1 MCLYTSTLASLH
13 ERLAGFGGRFVI
25 VLLEDGLQ
33 RIYLDACGTLSTVY
47 SPIEEV
53 VASTSFLIPY
63 SNATPDNIRLQKA
76 LRMPF
81 NHSNGYPVGLTPRH
95 QVKRL
100 LPNHYLD
107 LANWEAKRFWPQGE
121 LAEGDAETAV
131 GAIVDILKRQLGA
144 IFAQDSVQLSLTAG
158 GDSRVL
164 LACARKYAQEMELY
178 TVEIPGDVACRVDVR
193 ISGSIAR
200 RLGLKHRILRH
211 QDASVSDFEEWL
223 YKTGCEVSEERAW
236 QTIRTIKQLRPDR
249 VAVAGA
255 GGELARD
262 FWWRKEDSPS
272 SLMTLERL
280 AQRCGAPLIPEVRT
294 ALQAWLDSLPPI
306 SSFFTILHLFY
317 IEQRLG
323 CWAGV
328 TPYGEAQSTFDV
340 FPYSHRRIIEL
351 MLSLPVNYKRE
362 RRFWKD
368 VVEREWPDLLLF
380 PVNPRSRFE
389 MWEERTRLG
398 LTRVASGL
406 RNPKATIGGSPAA
419 GRLDIW
425 PPPHVLRAR
434 GGRPGFWGSVV
445 GGVAILTPYAHW
457 GHA

>member
-1 MCLYTSTLASLH
+1 
-13 ERLAGFGGRFVI
+13 
-25 VLLEDGLQ
+25 
-33 RIYLDACGTLSTVY
+33 
-47 SPIEEV
+47 
-53 VASTSFLIPY
+53 
-63 SNATPDNIRLQKA
+63 
-76 LRMPF
+76 
-81 NHSNGYPVGLTPRH
+81 
-95 QVKRL
+95 
-100 LPNHYLD
+100 
-107 LANWEAKRFWPQGE
+107 
-121 LAEGDAETAV
+121 
-131 GAIVDILKRQLGA
+131 
-144 IFAQDSVQLSLTAG
+144 
-158 GDSRVL
+158 
-164 LACARKYAQEMELY
+164 
-178 TVEIPGDVACRVDVR
+178 
-193 ISGSIAR
+193 
-200 RLGLKHRILRH
+200 
-211 QDASVSDFEEWL
+211 
-223 YKTGCEVSEERAW
+223 
-236 QTIRTIKQLRPDR
+236 
-249 VAVAGA
+249 
-255 GGELARD
+255 
-262 FWWRKEDSPS
+262 
-272 SLMTLERL
+272 MTLERL

-445 GGVAILTPYAHW
+445 EGVAILTPCAHW